1 MAQMATNPTT
11 FFQASTVVMILWF
24 ICNWINK
31 TKSET
36 VIERHN
42 NVYKV
47 ALENMI
53 EHIFT

>member
-36 VIERHN
+36 VIEGHN